1 MIREGGAMPT
11 YEYQCDACKKIFSVV
26 RTIAEHS
33 RGGVACPKCK
43 KKNEVRQLV
52 STFIAQT
59 SKKS

>member
-1 MIREGGAMPT
+1 MPT